1 MLCCTFS
8 NATYAICVNVI
19 GRSSRTW
26 KMSTSHLVFLGRAW
40 EMPRDFNSQEKS
52 VSPVLETRADIN
64 AFRRTHWHHRSDG
77 NEVTGLRNTTSCTQC
92 SIVLRFNFWQESD
105 FRNDV
110 IEIDSIVTVLLPIL
124 SVRAKDFWSRKCCGR
139 VARGQHW
146 DTSIPPPLAYHHRRL
161 SLRTRFQ
168 STTAGGTPR
177 TISFSRVS
185 NFLSPISFNGPIMEV
200 MVVKLLTR
208 LQTLNC
214 RPSFY
219 EFGHGINM

>member
-40 EMPRDFNSQEKS
+40 EMTRDFNSQEKS

-92 SIVLRFNFWQESD
+92 SIVLRFSD
-105 FRNDV
+105 KKVTSGMTYSKSTASSQFFFRSYLYVQRISGAKNV
-110 IEIDSIVTVLLPIL
+110 VGGPWTALRYINTTSTCISSPSFVTSYEIPKHYC
-124 SVRAKDFWSRKCCGR
+124 R
-139 VARGQHW
+139 Q
-146 DTSIPPPLAYHHRRL
+146 DTPNNL
-161 SLRTRFQ
+161 
-168 STTAGGTPR
+168 
-177 TISFSRVS
+177 
-185 NFLSPISFNGPIMEV
+185 FLSSLKFSESHFI
-200 MVVKLLTR
+200 
-208 LQTLNC
+208 
-214 RPSFY
+214 
-219 EFGHGINM
+219 